1 LATFYHAIVR
11 FTHDLGSIGW
21 TSLSIAVGFHL
32 LRLAMRCPA
41 WRNILKAAYPQA
53 RVPLLGTSGAYLAG
67 VGVNSIIPARSG
79 DALKLFLVRRRI
91 EGSHYPTLGAT
102 LIPETLFDSVVA
114 GVVIASALAANAL
127 PGFGVLPSL
136 DTVDWS
142 WPYRHQYVSAIVLGV
157 LIIAGVVG
165 LSLAEARLERFWA
178 RVGQGFAILRD
189 WRRYAL
195 RVVTWQS
202 ASWVFRVGSVYWF
215 LKAFHMP
222 ATAHSV
228 LIVLSV
234 QSIATLLPI
243 TPGGVGTTQG
253 LLVVAFK
260 GKVKTGTVLGF
271 SVGMHVA
278 ITVVSLAVGFTA
290 IGLMLRTLR
299 WRRIVHADEPV
310 AEH

>member
-1 LATFYHAIVR
+1 VSTFYHAVVR
-11 FTHDLGSIGW
+11 FLHDLGSIGW
-21 TSLSIAVGFHL
+21 ENLAIAVGFHL

-41 WRNILKAAYPQA
+41 WRNILRASYPGV
-53 RVPLLGTSGAYLAG
+53 RVPLLSTAGAYLAG
-67 VGVNSIIPARSG
+67 VGINSVIPARSG
-79 DALKLFLVRRRI
+79 DALKLFLVKRRI

-102 LIPETLFDSVVA
+102 LIPETFFDSIVA
-114 GVVIASALAANAL
+114 AGIVGWALVAHTL
-127 PGFGVLPSL
+127 PGFGALPSL

-142 WPYRHQYVSAIVLGV
+142 WPYRHQYATAIVLGV
-157 LIIAGVVG
+157 VIIASVVG
-165 LSLAEARLERFWA
+165 LVMIEDRLEAFWA
-178 RVGQGFAILRD
+178 RVRQGFAIFFD
-189 WRRYAL
+189 WRRYL
-195 RVVTWQS
+195 LQVVTWQT
-202 ASWVFRVGSVYWF
+202 ASWAFRAASVFWF

-222 ATAHSV
+222 ATAHNA

-260 GKVKTGTVLGF
+260 DKVASSVVLGF

-278 ITVVSLAVGFTA
+278 MIVANLVVGFTA

-299 WRRIVHADEPV
+299 WRQVVRPEERL
-310 AEH
+310 AER